1 MGKQITFD
9 EAIEILE
16 ITDISKITVDTLPKV
31 IRKAK
36 KRWHPDKVSHQ
47 KDQSIIDEYTT
58 KFQQIELASEMVA
71 SYLEGTY
78 KAGEIFESSNE
89 NHNTEEP
96 EDIIRENAS
105 DIQSSIKSVW
115 DLIKDKKYKWSIKEV
130 ELSDGFVLKEL
141 LTEDF
146 KEDISSLSI
155 ISLIYG
161 ALGLAI
167 LMIVGSMI
175 SPIITSII
183 GIVSFVHMLSCV
195 VSFLPLV
202 RFWLPEQ
209 VIEFFL
215 KFVNYGLKIY
225 YSVFRM
231 TENGNV
237 FLHLLV
243 VLPELFAKAVKY
255 IILFPL
261 YEIAKLIVK
270 DKVVGVVKDKVNYYA
285 GVAEWYVDELIN
297 KKPNN
302 MTAEELYHLSYMYSE
317 FMGVKSEI

>member
-1 MGKQITFD
+1 MEKTITFD

-16 ITDISKITVDTLPKV
+16 ITDISKVTVDTLPKV

-47 KDQSIIDEYTT
+47 KDQSIVDEYTT
-58 KFQQIELASEMVA
+58 KFQQIEIASEMVA
-71 SYLEGTY
+71 SYLVGTY
-78 KAGEIFESSNE
+78 KAGEAFEPSSE
-89 NHNTEEP
+89 NYNTEEP
-96 EDIIRENAS
+96 EEVIRKNAP

-115 DLIKDKKYKWSIKEV
+115 DLIKEKKYKWTLKDV
-130 ELSDGFVLKEL
+130 VLSDGFVLKDL

-155 ISLIYG
+155 ISLVYG
-161 ALGLAI
+161 TLGLGV
-167 LMIVGSMI
+167 LMMIGGMI
-175 SPIITSII
+175 SPIIASII
-183 GIVSFVHMLSCV
+183 GIVWFVHMLSCV
-195 VSFLPLV
+195 ISFLPLS
-202 RFWLPEQ
+202 RFWLPEK
-209 VIEFFL
+209 VVDFVL

-225 YSVFRM
+225 TSIFRM

-255 IILFPL
+255 VILFPL
-261 YEIAKLIVK
+261 YEIAKLFVK

-285 GVAEWYVDELIN
+285 EAAEWYVDELIN
-297 KKPNN
+297 KNPNE
-302 MTAEELYHLSYMYSE
+302 MTTEELYHLSYMYGE
-317 FMGVKSEI
+317 LMDVKSEM